1 MATQATTLT
10 RPLAPASAGVM
21 LPAFTLWWREI
32 VRFYRQPT
40 RVVGVLASPLV
51 FWLVIGSGF
60 GTSFRSGGGPGQQ
73 HYLDYFYPGA
83 LIMIVLFTSIFT
95 MMSVIE
101 DRKEGFLLS
110 VLVAPVPRTAI
121 VLGKVL
127 GGTTLSAV
135 QGLIFL
141 IFAPFAGVHLE
152 LAQVLLA
159 AVVVFLVS
167 FALTALGF
175 AIAWPMDSSQAFHGI
190 VNLFLIPLWLLSGAL
205 FPIQNASKWIK
216 VIMRLNPLT
225 YGVEAL
231 RGLLYPGAET
241 TFPLPSAMATLRS
254 VFAGNVWT
262 RITDGKPPHHEAR
275 RLIVGNSIAE
285 QYAFFPALNA
295 TLNGTSAAL
304 LLTGRSPD
312 CSRAHCRTPRLHDC
326 CGSCVGS
333 VSGVLS
339 ILPLQSRKHSIPGR
353 GMGTSRL
360 FHDSDFPCHT
370 GDRHRAAGDHH
381 FDSRAEG
388 AVSAA
393 SGDRALDVAFVD
405 VCFRHGCD
413 CLFHALPMVPAQL
426 VASDGD
432 SSR

>member
-1 MATQATTLT
+1 MASQPVA
-10 RPLAPASAGVM
+10 LARWAPVGNVGVA

-32 VRFYRQPT
+32 VRFYRQTT

-83 LIMIVLFTSIFT
+83 LIMTVLFTSIFT

-110 VLVAPVPRTAI
+110 VLVAPVPRSAI

-127 GGTTLSAV
+127 GGTTLSAI

-141 IFAPFAGVHLE
+141 IFAPFTGVQLD
-152 LAQVLLA
+152 LVQVLLVT
-159 AVVVFLVS
+159 VVVFLVS

-205 FPIQNASKWIK
+205 FPLTGASGWIRI
-216 VIMRLNPLT
+216 VMRLNPLT

-241 TFPLPSAMATLRS
+241 AFPLSSSMATLVLFSLVMFGLAFLMANRRRRS
-254 VFAGNVWT
+254 
-262 RITDGKPPHHEAR
+262 
-275 RLIVGNSIAE
+275 S
-285 QYAFFPALNA
+285 PA
-295 TLNGTSAAL
+295 
-304 LLTGRSPD
+304 
-312 CSRAHCRTPRLHDC
+312 
-326 CGSCVGS
+326 
-333 VSGVLS
+333 
-339 ILPLQSRKHSIPGR
+339 
-353 GMGTSRL
+353 
-360 FHDSDFPCHT
+360 
-370 GDRHRAAGDHH
+370 
-381 FDSRAEG
+381 
-388 AVSAA
+388 
-393 SGDRALDVAFVD
+393 
-405 VCFRHGCD
+405 
-413 CLFHALPMVPAQL
+413 
-426 VASDGD
+426 
-432 SSR
+432 